1 MDAAYPEVSVEL
13 MNLFHEIDRKLYSTL
28 VFELERDPKVSVN
41 IIALWIWLE
50 KNKIKNAVDKVLSSP
65 IKLINGLAD
74 EALSCLRCIT
84 DDMYLFSSDASEITL
99 TQNVLAKQLSL
110 KFFHEN
116 RTSALSGIRM
126 VVETVCVKV
135 LDDLIQ
141 MAITR
146 NAERQLLK
154 TQMVMMPPP
163 VAEPKDAMIPRFGG
177 LQVTGESSRSVVPPM
192 DPMTSR
198 FGGFEVTGESSQSVA
213 PPIDPMIE
221 KRFGGLRF
229 AGESSQS
236 VVPPID
242 PMVQTFGGLRFAG
255 ESSQSVVPPID
266 PLIKRFGG
274 LRFAGESSQSVV
286 PPIDPMIQKRFGGLR
301 FAGESSQSVV
311 PPIGPL
317 IQRFGGLRFAG
328 ESSQPVVPPID
339 PKIQSFGGLTLTG
352 ESSGSAMPPL
362 RMEEPKDNRTMYA
375 TFSNGYPVS
384 DWELWIY
391 FNRMYGDCVESIS
404 MQQVVE
410 PNDQSMFALIV
421 FTSPR
426 IVHLIL
432 RGLEKAFFTIQGKE
446 VWIRK

>member
-28 VFELERDPKVSVN
+28 VFELELDPKVSVN

-74 EALSCLRCIT
+74 EAVSCLRCIT

-116 RTSALSGIRM
+116 RTCALSGIRM

-177 LQVTGESSRSVVPPM
+177 L
-192 DPMTSR
+192 
-198 FGGFEVTGESSQSVA
+198 
-213 PPIDPMIE
+213 
-221 KRFGGLRF
+221 RF

-242 PMVQTFGGLRFAG
+242 PMIQTFGGFRFAGESSQSVVPPVDPLIQRFGGLRFAG

-266 PLIKRFGG
+266 PLIQRFGG

-286 PPIDPMIQKRFGGLR
+286 PPIDPI
-301 FAGESSQSVV
+301 
-311 PPIGPL
+311 

>member
-28 VFELERDPKVSVN
+28 VFELELDPKVSVN

-74 EALSCLRCIT
+74 EAVSCLRCIT

-116 RTSALSGIRM
+116 RTCALSGIRM

-242 PMVQTFGGLRFAG
+242 PMIQTFGGFRFAG
-255 ESSQSVVPPID
+255 ESSQSVVPPVD
-266 PLIKRFGG
+266 PL
-274 LRFAGESSQSVV
+274 
-286 PPIDPMIQKRFGGLR
+286 
-301 FAGESSQSVV
+301 
-311 PPIGPL
+311 
-317 IQRFGGLRFAG
+317 
-328 ESSQPVVPPID
+328 
-339 PKIQSFGGLTLTG
+339 IQSFGGLTLTG